1 MILAI
6 FLILLAIFV
15 IVPVIGYAV
24 WTMIMVAVTGIVLG
38 ILARLVVPGRQPIG
52 VLATIVSGWFGS
64 IFGGLIGLA
73 IWGKYGHWFP
83 RELIDVGVAAISV
96 VIFSA
101 ALRHD
106 QKLYEKAAPRSHQGH
121 KVIDV

>member
-6 FLILLAIFV
+6 FLVLLAVFV
-15 IVPVIGYAV
+15 IVPVVGYAI
-24 WTMIMVAVTGIVLG
+24 WTMFMIAVTGIVLG
-38 ILARLVVPGRQPIG
+38 VLARLIVPGRQPIG

-64 IFGGLIGLA
+64 IIGGLIGLA
-73 IWGKYGHWFP
+73 LWGKHGHWFP

-96 VIFSA
+96 VVFSA

-106 QKLYEKAAPRSHQGH
+106 QKLYAKAAPRSHQGH

>member
-24 WTMIMVAVTGIVLG
+24 WTMIMIAVTGIVLG
-38 ILARLVVPGRQPIG
+38 VLARLIIPGRQPIG
-52 VLATIVSGWFGS
+52 VIATIVSGWFGS

-73 IWGKYGHWFP
+73 LWGKHGHWFP
-83 RELIDVGVAAISV
+83 RELINVGVAAISV
-96 VIFSA
+96 LVLSA
-101 ALRHD
+101 AVRHD
-106 QKLYEKAAPRSHQGH
+106 QRLYAKAAPRSHQGH